1 MFRMGPGERIEG
13 GIDVDVID
21 HDDAAGGQILPGAFE
36 LEHDLDFAH
45 FGVREAKLGIQKI
58 GIEFEF
64 SSEAPA

>member
-1 MFRMGPGERIEG
+1 MALAHGS
-13 GIDVDVID
+13 
-21 HDDAAGGQILPGAFE
+21 AGWGQIYRM
-36 LEHDLDFAH
+36 HRLDFAH

>member
-1 MFRMGPGERIEG
+1 LNRSAL
-13 GIDVDVID
+13 GILQE
-21 HDDAAGGQILPGAFE
+21 AL
-36 LEHDLDFAH
+36 LDFAH

>member
-1 MFRMGPGERIEG
+1 MSSFR
-13 GIDVDVID
+13 V
-21 HDDAAGGQILPGAFE
+21 H
-36 LEHDLDFAH
+36 LDFAH

>member
-1 MFRMGPGERIEG
+1 MTMPEPSREFDMFWISS
-13 GIDVDVID
+13 ITNT
-21 HDDAAGGQILPGAFE
+21 
-36 LEHDLDFAH
+36 LDFAH

>member
-1 MFRMGPGERIEG
+1 MFTHEEEG
-13 GIDVDVID
+13 GWSPRRKLRKRGKQEDF
-21 HDDAAGGQILPGAFE
+21 LSR
-36 LEHDLDFAH
+36 LYLDFAH

>member
-1 MFRMGPGERIEG
+1 VQLGPQSE
-13 GIDVDVID
+13 
-21 HDDAAGGQILPGAFE
+21 AQGA
-36 LEHDLDFAH
+36 LDFAH